1 MKLAAYLGVL
11 AVVFTGSRKRRSSV
25 LLAVAILTA
34 PAVAAAKGDPASP
47 DYEPETPHSEPAR
60 RQWYGTPLVIAD
72 AGAFALIAGGLG
84 LAMRPGTHPEVP
96 VAMLITGG
104 AVYALDG
111 AVVHAVNG
119 QTDRAVES
127 VVLRLGLAASMG
139 AGGWSIGGT
148 SARGCGEQD
157 CGIAYAYFGLMIGMG
172 TGMVAASIID
182 NALLAYKHPANAGE
196 RTLLIAPVIDPRG
209 GIAGLGVSGTW

>member
-1 MKLAAYLGVL
+1 MKLAAL
-11 AVVFTGSRKRRSSV
+11 AVVHGGSRKRRSSV

-60 RQWYGTPLVIAD
+60 RQWYGAPLVLAD

-84 LAMRPGTHPEVP
+84 LSMRPGIRPEVP
-96 VAMLITGG
+96 GAMLITGG
-104 AVYALDG
+104 VVYAFDG
-111 AVVHAVNG
+111 AVVHGIHGEADKALG
-119 QTDRAVES
+119 S
-127 VVLRLGLAASMG
+127 VLLRVLVAPTAGFVGGLIG
-139 AGGWSIGGT
+139 AGAGAGCVGSENCSIGYTIWG
-148 SARGCGEQD
+148 
-157 CGIAYAYFGLMIGMG
+157 FVIGAG
-172 TGMVAASIID
+172 TGMVAASVID
-182 NALLAYKHPANAGE
+182 NAVLAYKNPANAGE